1 MGNWGARGDR
11 GGRGARHRTLC
22 LQTPGPCRY
31 RVVDANVYKRRAPQY
46 SMLAR
51 NPLPGDTT
59 TKPGPG
65 AYSPEQVR
73 G

>member
-11 GGRGARHRTLC
+11 GGQGARHRTLC